1 MEPSQ
6 VRGEECREAGRF
18 CEERAGSGRAGGTGG
33 LWHHAHLRALPCRE
47 VRRWGRAEG
56 GVPGL
61 RVLRYGSG
69 TTSWTGAFLQ
79 LLPETQP
86 QQRCRSC
93 ERCSLPSSPTPQPWP
108 RNRCS
113 PAPGSSS
120 ALSQCLITR
129 RSANCSKIVQSQA
142 EDTVTISPE
151 PPRRAPT
158 GAGSALLS
166 WCSQVP
172 RGGQEPPQAGGS
184 SGAERLMASCSFCL
198 AAKCS

>member
-1 MEPSQ
+1 MKAGEVSCVEPSQ

-86 QQRCRSC
+86 QQRRAAA
-93 ERCSLPSSPTPQPWP
+93 LPELRALLPPQLTHAAALAKEPLQPGPWILICP
-108 RNRCS
+108 L
-113 PAPGSSS
+113 PVPHYT
-120 ALSQCLITR
+120 ALS
-129 RSANCSKIVQSQA
+129 
-142 EDTVTISPE
+142 
-151 PPRRAPT
+151 
-158 GAGSALLS
+158 
-166 WCSQVP
+166 
-172 RGGQEPPQAGGS
+172 
-184 SGAERLMASCSFCL
+184 
-198 AAKCS
+198 